1 MNEIID
7 PYDLEVGKDYY
18 IEKLSKDTK
27 GRITKKGRAIGR
39 RFKGIVRYKKYKHAY
54 PEDGAVLGFSTFAN
68 AFQEGDPLAT
78 FDSVTPLTS
87 VKHTDPSKVT
97 HFKSIHISPTSYGE
111 YLGYRFYEVTKDDI
125 YNNIVDLLSSKYLK
139 RAPFLEEY
147 DKMLIREYLATNPSP
162 SRSSSSSR
170 KSPGRSSSSSSKSPG
185 RSTRKSHR
193 STRQSRRSSSSSKSP
208 GGKNTSS
215 KKGGN
220 FKKRGRRTRKKG

>member
-39 RFKGIVRYKKYKHAY
+39 RFKGIVRYKKNKHAY

-68 AFQEGDPLAT
+68 AFKEDDPLVT

-139 RAPFLEEY
+139 RAPFLKEHN
-147 DKMLIREYLATNPSP
+147 KRSIRKYLGTNPTP

-170 KSPGRSSSSSSKSPG
+170 KSSDRSTRKSPG
-185 RSTRKSHR
+185 RSTRQSR
-193 STRQSRRSSSSSKSP
+193 RTTRQSRRSSSSSKS
-208 GGKNTSS
+208 GRSSSS
-215 KKGGN
+215 K
-220 FKKRGRRTRKKG
+220 